1 MSSRDSNL
9 KVKKTKLKF
18 KFLEHKADAYIEAFG
33 KTLKETFENCALAT
47 FEVMTDTQNV
57 EARKKEKIEVEGF
70 DEKALLYNW
79 LEALLVRFELKQIL
93 YKDFVIQN
101 IKKDPSGLRM
111 MATIAG
117 EKFDPKKH
125 SQKVGVKAVTYHQME
140 IIKDPGK
147 VTVRFI
153 LDI

>member
-1 MSSRDSNL
+1 MSSRDSNP
-9 KVKKTKLKF
+9 KVKKTKFKF

-111 MATIAG
+111 TATIAG